1 MRLGVST
8 VYSFYPVRYIAGME
22 TNLVQLEADDHGDEI
37 ERYKSCMRQTKQRM
51 AFIKNSPLLEAMN
64 KIEL

>member
-1 MRLGVST
+1 
-8 VYSFYPVRYIAGME
+8 ME